1 MQVKAKINESRVT
14 LIREG
19 MPVKIRVGAVEN
31 ELLGRVVKVNKYAE
45 PGNWFGSN
53 VKEYAAFVQIIDPP
67 ETIRTGMTAEVRIFV
82 EQLPDAIQ
90 VPVLAVYETKR
101 HHFVLVKKGEEFE
114 TKEIKIGGTNEK
126 FVTAESG
133 VDVGDM
139 VVLNPR
145 KHLNKMEIPEIEE
158 ADDRDKLAKIAS
170 EPRPVVKDS
179 GRPEG
184 GASAGGGG
192 MNPEAIVGM
201 IMGRV
206 DTNSDGKISKDEASA
221 DENMKKFFDE
231 SDSNKDG
238 SLDRAE
244 LTANMKKR
252 MANRG
257 GGAGGPGGPGA
268 GGPPG
273 PRGGQ

>member
-1 MQVKAKINESRVT
+1 MITIGGEIGHIGGKNST
-14 LIREG
+14 L
-19 MPVKIRVGAVEN
+19 
-31 ELLGRVVKVNKYAE
+31 
-45 PGNWFGSN
+45 
-53 VKEYAAFVQIIDPP
+53 
-67 ETIRTGMTAEVRIFV
+67 
-82 EQLPDAIQ
+82 
-90 VPVLAVYETKR
+90 
-101 HHFVLVKKGEEFE
+101 EEFE

-184 GASAGGGG
+184 GPSAGGGG

-231 SDSNKDG
+231 SDSNKESKEQLSRPACLGCRG
-238 SLDRAE
+238 SQHSTTPSLLPQANNS
-244 LTANMKKR
+244 LTGLNSQQLFSTFGIVLREVLKQPCSKLNRNISSLQKR
-252 MANRG
+252 RNECWFIEKHNEKQLCTYLE
-257 GGAGGPGGPGA
+257 PTK
-268 GGPPG
+268 
-273 PRGGQ
+273 

>member
-1 MQVKAKINESRVT
+1 
-14 LIREG
+14 
-19 MPVKIRVGAVEN
+19 
-31 ELLGRVVKVNKYAE
+31 
-45 PGNWFGSN
+45 
-53 VKEYAAFVQIIDPP
+53 
-67 ETIRTGMTAEVRIFV
+67 
-82 EQLPDAIQ
+82 
-90 VPVLAVYETKR
+90 
-101 HHFVLVKKGEEFE
+101 
-114 TKEIKIGGTNEK
+114 
-126 FVTAESG
+126 
-133 VDVGDM
+133 
-139 VVLNPR
+139 
-145 KHLNKMEIPEIEE
+145 
-158 ADDRDKLAKIAS
+158 
-170 EPRPVVKDS
+170 
-179 GRPEG
+179 
-184 GASAGGGG
+184 

-244 LTANMKKR
+244 LTASMKKR

-257 GGAGGPGGPGA
+257 GGAGGPGGPGGGPGA

>member
-1 MQVKAKINESRVT
+1 
-14 LIREG
+14 
-19 MPVKIRVGAVEN
+19 
-31 ELLGRVVKVNKYAE
+31 
-45 PGNWFGSN
+45 
-53 VKEYAAFVQIIDPP
+53 
-67 ETIRTGMTAEVRIFV
+67 
-82 EQLPDAIQ
+82 
-90 VPVLAVYETKR
+90 
-101 HHFVLVKKGEEFE
+101 VLVKKGEEYE

-158 ADDRDKLAKIAS
+158 VDDRDKLAKIAA
-170 EPRPVVKDS
+170 EPKPVVKDS

-184 GASAGGGG
+184 GSSAGGGA

-206 DTNSDGKISKDEASA
+206 DTNSDGKISKEEAST
-221 DENMKKFFDE
+221 DDNMSKFFDE

-244 LTANMKKR
+244 LTASMKKR

-257 GGAGGPGGPGA
+257 GGAGGPGA

-273 PRGGQ
+273 QRGGQ